1 MMHLFYVCVI
11 IIYTN
16 TSYISE
22 SNNQLMY
29 SVMLAIGVLYPLC
42 YEVVQLSRGGCADY
56 LKDPWNYADILYI
69 WGSVFNI
76 IAQNVL
82 GPFHLLCKSL
92 MCIIVTL
99 LITKTFFFLRIFPL
113 LTPIVVMITNV
124 IIDLKI
130 FLMFYTILLFGFCQI
145 FAVIGLGNLNV
156 TPEALECAKDPT

>member
-1 MMHLFYVCVI
+1 MMHLFYVFVI
-11 IIYTN
+11 IVYTN

-22 SNNQLMY
+22 SNNQQLY

-42 YEVVQLSRGGCADY
+42 YELIQLSRGGCTDY

-76 IAQNVL
+76 IAQNVF
-82 GPFHLLCKSL
+82 GPFHLVCKSL

-99 LITKTFFFLRIFPL
+99 LIIKTFFFLRIFPL

-124 IIDLKI
+124 IIDL
-130 FLMFYTILLFGFCQI
+130 
-145 FAVIGLGNLNV
+145 
-156 TPEALECAKDPT
+156 